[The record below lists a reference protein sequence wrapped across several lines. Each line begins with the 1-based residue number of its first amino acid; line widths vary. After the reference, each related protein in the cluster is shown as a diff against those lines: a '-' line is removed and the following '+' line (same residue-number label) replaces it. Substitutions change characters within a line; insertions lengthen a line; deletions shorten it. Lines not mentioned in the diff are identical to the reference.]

1 LYSEELQHGRKIDQ
15 LKIKKLIS
23 MIFIPVL
30 LPQMKTTYAKWFRS
44 GLVTALLCSLIW
56 NPGSSTA
63 QSKSDPELNT
73 AAALIHQGRL
83 AEAVPHLEHAH
94 GYAASFNLAL
104 CYLGLGEY
112 NKAAIGLEALRASG
126 HDNASV
132 NNLLAQAYVG
142 QAQPQKA
149 LEAFHR
155 AMTLAPNNEKLYAFI
170 ADACTDHKNFDLG
183 LQVVNEGL
191 KNLPRSARLHYERA
205 MFLAQTG
212 NDVDSQAEFTQAAK
226 LAPGTDIA
234 YLALTQKNLFA
245 GNIPEAIR
253 VAREGIRAGHDNPV
267 LLDLLGEVLVHAGA
281 TPGQPEF
288 AEAQTLL
295 EHAVAQKPDY
305 STAQIALGRLYLME
319 DRPTDAVTHL
329 EIGRRL
335 EPENRAVYTSLAD
348 AYRKSGQKDQ
358 AREMMEILGKL
369 MANQR

>member
-1 LYSEELQHGRKIDQ
+1 MNQFQ
-15 LKIKKLIS
+15 IKNLFLWFS
-23 MIFIPVL
+23 
-30 LPQMKTTYAKWFRS
+30 LPGFLSHMKTPHTKRLRS
-44 GLVTALLCSLIW
+44 GLALALLCCSILW
-56 NPGSSTA
+56 NPGRSTA
-63 QSKSDPELNT
+63 QSKSDPELST
-73 AAALIHQGRL
+73 ATALIHQGRL
-83 AEAVPHLEHAH
+83 AEAVPHLQRAH

-112 NKAAIGLEALRASG
+112 NRAATGLEALRASG

-142 QAQPQKA
+142 QSQPQKA

-155 AMTLAPNNEKLYAFI
+155 AVALDPDNEKLYAFI

-183 LQVVNEGL
+183 LQVVTEGL

-212 NDVDSQAEFTQAAK
+212 NDVDSQAEFAEAAK
-226 LAPGTDIA
+226 LAPETDIA
-234 YLALTQKNLFA
+234 YLALAQKNLFA

-253 VAREGIRAGHDNPV
+253 VAREAIRAGHNDPV
-267 LLDLLGEVLVHAGA
+267 LLDLLGEVLIHAGA

-319 DRPTDAVTHL
+319 DRPADAVTHL

-348 AYRKSGQKDQ
+348 AYRKSGRKDK
-358 AREMMEILGKL
+358 AREMMDILGKL
-369 MANQR
+369 MANQQ